1 MKILLVYRSYSNLDF
16 FSEIA
21 IGGIETFCKLIYRH
35 YDNIELLQV
44 KDYLSLDLSKSEK
57 IKKRLEVQSEII
69 KKSKD
74 INSDLIILNWFDSS
88 FTGRYVIQSQ
98 IPILYICH
106 CMENMFSITSQFV
119 NIKKH
124 NHSLFFVSEYQKNY
138 YEGMFGRSNSLLN
151 FDGYIEPSFIYCDK
165 PKLIETPE
173 NDCVTIRRS
182 DPKKNPFLLKTI
194 SKDTNFKTLVMSNRV
209 QKFDMYS
216 YSYYN
221 TNKNYDDIFWDLKHE
236 DVLKNLSNCKTYLM
250 TWTDECFPVT
260 GLEALSRGLPLI
272 INSRMT
278 EKRTPT
284 KRQNYKYPLHG
295 ANGWPVDKSHYVN
308 IMKNSRDEFIEAVNK
323 MKNIDRQEIQDMTWE
338 KYTEKRW
345 KSILD
350 NAIDKTVENFKSKI
364 GVLPI

>member
-124 NHSLFFVSEYQKNY
+124 NH
-138 YEGMFGRSNSLLN
+138 
-151 FDGYIEPSFIYCDK
+151 
-165 PKLIETPE
+165 
-173 NDCVTIRRS
+173 
-182 DPKKNPFLLKTI
+182 
-194 SKDTNFKTLVMSNRV
+194 
-209 QKFDMYS
+209 
-216 YSYYN
+216 
-221 TNKNYDDIFWDLKHE
+221 
-236 DVLKNLSNCKTYLM
+236 
-250 TWTDECFPVT
+250 
-260 GLEALSRGLPLI
+260 
-272 INSRMT
+272 
-278 EKRTPT
+278 
-284 KRQNYKYPLHG
+284 
-295 ANGWPVDKSHYVN
+295 
-308 IMKNSRDEFIEAVNK
+308 
-323 MKNIDRQEIQDMTWE
+323 
-338 KYTEKRW
+338 
-345 KSILD
+345 
-350 NAIDKTVENFKSKI
+350 
-364 GVLPI
+364 

>member
-1 MKILLVYRSYSNLDF
+1 MKILLVYCNDSKDF
-16 FSEIA
+16 FDKIT
-21 IGGIETFCKLIYRH
+21 IGGIETFSKLIYKY
-35 YDNIELLQV
+35 YDNVEVLQINNQ
-44 KDYLSLDLSKSEK
+44 LDINISKNEK
-57 IKKRLEVQSEII
+57 IKKRIENQKQIINKSIEINA
-69 KKSKD
+69 D
-74 INSDLIILNWFDSS
+74 VIISNWCDSS
-88 FTGRYVIQSQ
+88 FAGKNIIQSH
-98 IPILYICH
+98 IPILYINH
-106 CMENMFSITSQFV
+106 MQNNIYSTVDVFLR
-119 NIKKH
+119 IKKY
-124 NHSLFFVSEYQKNY
+124 NHSLFFVSEYQKNF
-138 YEGMFGRSNSLLN
+138 YESMFKRNNYQLD
-151 FDGYIEPSFIYCDK
+151 FDGYVEPTFIYGEK
-165 PKLIETPE
+165 PKIIDNPE
-173 NDCVTIRRS
+173 FDCVTIGRNH
-182 DPKKNPFLLKTI
+182 PHKNPFLLKQFSKNTSLKTLVITNTI
-194 SKDTNFKTLVMSNRV
+194 SKDNIG
-209 QKFDMYS
+209 S